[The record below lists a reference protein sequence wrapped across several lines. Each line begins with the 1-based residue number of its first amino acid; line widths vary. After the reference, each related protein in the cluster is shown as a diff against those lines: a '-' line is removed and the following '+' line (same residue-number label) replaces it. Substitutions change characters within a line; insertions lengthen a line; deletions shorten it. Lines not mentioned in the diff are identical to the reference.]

1 METNKKG
8 KVYLVGAGP
17 GDPGLITVKG
27 RECIERADVVVYDYL
42 ASPSLLNYAK
52 NTSEIIYVGKQGG
65 DHTLSQDGIN
75 ALIVEKAKKGLTVTR
90 LKGGD
95 PFIFGRGAEEAE
107 VLIENGISFEVVP
120 GVTSAIAAPAYAG
133 IPLTHRSFTST
144 VAFVTGHEDPEKAES
159 GINWESLAKGIGT
172 IVFLMGVKN
181 LPNIVTRL
189 MNHGMPADTPVAL
202 VRWGTTPKQTSVVGT
217 LEDIVESVKAAGLK
231 SPAIIIIGNVVKL
244 KDKMD
249 WFEKKPLFG
258 KRIIVTRAREQA
270 SDLVGMLSDLGA
282 ECLEFPTIKVE
293 PPDDFRPLDK
303 AIENLSKYDWIIF
316 TSVNGV
322 DFFFKRLFTNG
333 MDMRSFHKIKTAV
346 IGPATSGRL
355 FCYGLKSD
363 VVPESYRAES
373 VVDAFRK
380 ENLKG
385 KKILLPRAEE
395 ARAILPEELSKMGA
409 AVDEITAYRTRAVTD
424 EASDLIKEFQNKT
437 IDLITFTSSSTV
449 KNFAALIPKDMF
461 EGLIKDVT
469 IAAIG
474 PITADTAKEM
484 GLHVSIISE
493 SFTIPGLC
501 DAILKHYVKKSKAL
515 HSRENGSPEL
525 FEKT

>member
-27 RECIERADVVVYDYL
+27 RECIERADVIVYDYL
-42 ASPSLLNYAK
+42 ASPSLLKYAK
-52 NTSEIIYVGKQGG
+52 KESEIIYVGKKGG

-75 ALIVEKAKKGLTVTR
+75 ALITEKAGEGLIVTR

-133 IPLTHRSFTST
+133 IPLTHRTFTST
-144 VAFVTGHEDPEKAES
+144 VAFVTGHEDPEKEES
-159 GINWESLAKGIGT
+159 GINWEALAKGIGT

-181 LPNIVTRL
+181 LPNIVLRL
-189 MNHGMPADTPVAL
+189 MDHGMPSDTTVAL
-202 VRWGTTPKQTSVVGT
+202 VRWGTTPKQTSVAGT
-217 LEDIVESVKAAGLK
+217 LGNIIECVKAAGLK
-231 SPAIIIIGNVVKL
+231 SPAVIVVGNVVKL
-244 KDKMD
+244 KEKMD
-249 WFEKKPLFG
+249 WFEKRPLFG
-258 KRIIVTRAREQA
+258 KRIVVTRAREQA
-270 SDLVGMLSDLGA
+270 SDLVGILSAHGA

-293 PPDDFRPLDK
+293 PADDCGPLDK
-303 AIENLSKYDWIIF
+303 AIENLSTYDWLIF

-322 DFFFKRLFTNG
+322 SFFFKRFFASG
-333 MDMRSFHKIKTAV
+333 RDMRSFNKIKTAV
-346 IGPATSGRL
+346 IGPATSEKL
-355 FCYGLKSD
+355 FSYGLKSD
-363 VVPESYRAES
+363 IIPESYRAES
-373 VVDAFRK
+373 VVDAFRNV
-380 ENLKG
+380 NLKE
-385 KKILLPRAEE
+385 KRILLPRAEE
-395 ARAILPEELSKMGA
+395 ARVILPEELVKMGA
-409 AVDEITAYRTRAVTD
+409 SVDEITAYKTTAVTD
-424 EASDLIKEFQNKT
+424 ESANLIKELKNKN

-449 KNFAALIPKDMF
+449 KNFAALLPADIVEDLM
-461 EGLIKDVT
+461 KDVT

-484 GLHVSIISE
+484 GFKVSIISE

-501 DAILKHYVKKSKAL
+501 DAILQHFVK
-515 HSRENGSPEL
+515 N
-525 FEKT
+525 